1 MKKKVTAAI
10 RNQEYIQDPLVGSLM
25 LTIELGEIWNNY
37 VNFIHFSQN
46 SEYIY
51 FKLINDIG
59 DRGGMSDIFVLVG
72 VAVVGQIRCPRL
84 KQKQNKVYGYKG
96 GGGTDAANGE
106 S

>member
-1 MKKKVTAAI
+1 
-10 RNQEYIQDPLVGSLM
+10 M

-37 VNFIHFSQN
+37 VNFIQFSQN

-72 VAVVGQIRCPRL
+72 VAVVG
-84 KQKQNKVYGYKG
+84 
-96 GGGTDAANGE
+96 
-106 S
+106 